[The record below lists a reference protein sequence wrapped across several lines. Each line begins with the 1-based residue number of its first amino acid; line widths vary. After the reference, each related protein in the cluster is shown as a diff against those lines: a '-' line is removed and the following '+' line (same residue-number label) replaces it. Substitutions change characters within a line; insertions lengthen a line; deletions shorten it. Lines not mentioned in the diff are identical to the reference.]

1 MRGCPS
7 CTAWPLSTRRSMTLP
22 DTRKPRLLWT
32 RADTTPLNA
41 LWLNPADCARLSSA
55 ICGAVLGSCAEY
67 DDVQAIRPIVPAQR
81 APVRM
86 RVRTRNIGML
96 PGEKLGLNACT
107 VFTSRR
113 PEPGKCQP
121 RPSPNRHAFARA
133 GPGL

>member
-41 LWLNPADCARLSSA
+41 LRVNPADCARLSSA
-55 ICGAVLGSCAEY
+55 SCGAVLGSWVEEY

-86 RVRTRNIGML
+86 RVLTRNIGML
-96 PGEKLGLNACT
+96 PGTRLGLSACT
-107 VFTSRR
+107 
-113 PEPGKCQP
+113 
-121 RPSPNRHAFARA
+121 
-133 GPGL
+133 